1 MINFALA
8 KEIYG
13 LTPWMMDL
21 QSLPAMSSI
30 LQDIKRGVR
39 FEQVEEKLNSI
50 QLYDFKNDVKIIDR
64 EYHLNNNLD
73 FEAIAIVNLNG
84 PITLSGGMSTE
95 GMEQISSKMLRMNQD
110 DRVKAFLFLGN
121 SGGGSSSAVEVMSD
135 TINEVKKTKPVYM
148 LVTKG
153 GMLGSAAYGIGSA
166 TDKIYSESGMNIVGS
181 IGTMIQFEGKEA
193 NSTDKDGTKNIRL
206 YATKSVLK
214 NKGFEEALN
223 NDNYTV
229 LIDELLDPI
238 NENFIE
244 MISTNR
250 PAITSTTFDDG
261 AVHFSKDVVGSFV
274 DGIASFS
281 EVVEF
286 IKADTKFSNNN
297 KEEFRTS
304 TNNKNNVKMTKA
316 EFKTANPTAYAEIV
330 AEGIAQE
337 KDRVGAWMAHADT
350 DIASVKAGVEGTET
364 LSQTQREKFFVKQ
377 NSKNKVSAIVEE
389 SADDVNPDESLTDV
403 KKIANQK
410 KDAEIKSA
418 FGFELT

>member
-1 MINFALA
+1 MINFSLA

-21 QSLPAMSSI
+21 HSLPAMSSI
-30 LQDIKRGVR
+30 LQDIKRGVK
-39 FEQVEEKLNSI
+39 FEQVETKLNSI
-50 QLYDFKNDVKIIDR
+50 LFYDFKNDVKLIERD
-64 EYHLNNNLD
+64 YQLNNNLD

-84 PITLSGGMSTE
+84 PITLSGGMSSE
-95 GMEQISSKMLRMNQD
+95 GMEQISAKMLRMNQD

-135 TINEVKKTKPVYM
+135 TINEIKKTKPVYM

-193 NSTDKDGTKNIRL
+193 NSTDPDGTKNIRL
-206 YATKSVLK
+206 YATKSVKK
-214 NKGFEEALN
+214 NAGFEEALN
-223 NDNYTV
+223 NDNYKV
-229 LIDELLDPI
+229 LTDSLLDPI

-244 MISTNR
+244 MIQTNR
-250 PAITSTTFDDG
+250 PAIKSTIFDDG
-261 AVHFSKDVVGSFV
+261 EVHFSKDVVGSFI

-281 EVVEF
+281 EVIDI
-286 IKADTKFSNNN
+286 IKADAKFSNNN
-297 KEEFRTS
+297 KPEFN
-304 TNNKNNVKMTKA
+304 TNSNINNVNMTKA

-330 AEGIAQE
+330 AEGIASE

-350 DIASVKAGVEGTET
+350 DIVAVKAGVEGTEV

-377 NSKNKVSAIVEE
+377 NSGKKVATLVSE
-389 SADDVNPDESLTDV
+389 SADDVTTDESLTDV
-403 KKIANQK
+403 TKIANK
-410 KDAEIKSA
+410 EKDAELKGA
-418 FGFELT
+418 FGFKLN